1 MSRSFSFRSSGCSW
15 RSITARVAVKAIA
28 GVALVVLQTAFTGE
42 ASAGLAG
49 DFVYNNLND
58 QPYVQET
65 GDRVNTGGRG
75 LGDSFA
81 AGANA
86 NLKTAVFRLIK
97 ANATTGDLASAL
109 FNVTGS
115 SDANYAIGSQVGTV
129 ATIHVSDI
137 PNLGIYTSVDLTGL
151 NWSLVSGQKYAVGLY
166 ASTGWNNPDGSGGGI
181 IWDRGAGVGAHLVAF
196 NNWDVYYPAAWERW
210 GQIPSGFSVGL
221 ATSTVSANVPE
232 IDPATG
238 SSALSLVAGV
248 LAMIEQRRRR
258 RGATAPLSA

>member
-1 MSRSFSFRSSGCSW
+1 MSRSFSFRSSGCCQ
-15 RSITARVAVKAIA
+15 RSITARVAVQAIA

-49 DFVYNNLND
+49 NFVYNNLSESNA
-58 QPYVQET
+58 PVI
-65 GDRVNTGGRG
+65 GDRINSGGRG
-75 LGDSFA
+75 MADSFT

-86 NLKTAVFRLIK
+86 NLKTAVFGLVPQ
-97 ANATTGDLASAL
+97 NNTTGNLASAL

-115 SDANYAIGSQVGTV
+115 SDANYALGSQVGTS
-129 ATIHVSDI
+129 ATFHVSDI
-137 PNLGIYTSVDLTGL
+137 PNLGIYTSVDLTDL

-166 ASTGWNNPDGSGGGI
+166 TSTGWNNPDGSGGGI
-181 IWDRGAGVGAHLVAF
+181 AWMVGAGVGANLVRF
-196 NNWDVYYPAAWERW
+196 NNWDVYYPAAWENW
-210 GQIPSGFSVGL
+210 GQDPQNGFSVGL